1 MPSVQLASLQMPSWG
16 KWDINTSS
24 VSFRSERLTDE
35 PLLQGKWC
43 SQWYSLCFVRML
55 EASEQSLSPS
65 FSTAT
70 PQSYKWSF
78 PGVLH
83 YELGLSLS
91 ISCVLCPLPCC
102 HAGILSV
109 LGENH
114 PNLRLES
121 REASLSKYS
130 PVFLWGSHVSELQQ
144 KLTDFEF
151 GIQHTLPCLVPGNAF
166 VVQSVSTAAEIL
178 GFPNV
183 KLVPLTRN

>member
-1 MPSVQLASLQMPSWG
+1 MSLFYRANGVVSGTACASYACLKPQNTLYHPPSLLQLLRATSGVFQECYTRSLACHCPSPVSFVLFPAAMQAFFLCWG
-16 KWDINTSS
+16 K
-24 VSFRSERLTDE
+24 
-35 PLLQGKWC
+35 
-43 SQWYSLCFVRML
+43 
-55 EASEQSLSPS
+55 
-65 FSTAT
+65 
-70 PQSYKWSF
+70 
-78 PGVLH
+78 
-83 YELGLSLS
+83 
-91 ISCVLCPLPCC
+91 
-102 HAGILSV
+102 
-109 LGENH
+109 NH

-130 PVFLWGSHVSELQQ
+130 PVLLWGSHISELQQ